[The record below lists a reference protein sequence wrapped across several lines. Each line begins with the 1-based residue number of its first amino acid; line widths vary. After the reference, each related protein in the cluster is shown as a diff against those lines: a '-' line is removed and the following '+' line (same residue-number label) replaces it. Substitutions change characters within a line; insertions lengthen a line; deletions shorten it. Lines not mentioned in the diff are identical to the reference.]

1 MSFSKRFMSGSP
13 FRVDKAAN
21 VKVPAKIKAPVEK
34 PMSES
39 EKKLM
44 HATMSVND
52 KYAVDLGTV
61 KNTKKEK
68 SPLLNSAPSYSDK
81 RVGYAYFNK
90 LNNQIGKLAKEGL
103 SDHDIQNHPSVK
115 MIKANK
121 AEIILKAYQE
131 QNPGKNIIEAARD
144 LNFKTDQL
152 PDDFDFGAFS
162 GEFDS
167 GNKDYSGP
175 YADSWNNNFK
185 IENGQRVG
193 KYHTYSDD
201 EEGFANYVN
210 AAQAWNADQQ
220 NNNVVEEEEVVV
232 NPDNVEVIT
241 DVVDP
246 NAHVPAEGI
255 NVMSGKQKRAANKV
269 ARLMAKNA
277 KQGSLTEGQ
286 SKRLN
291 RNISKAKGEDVAM
304 ADRTKLGQ
312 IANQAGNALGI
323 IPDEEEVV

>member
-1 MSFSKRFMSGSP
+1 MAFKIPNFSKQMGGSP
-13 FRVDKAAN
+13 FHNTGFDPSGQYADKAAGY
-21 VKVPAKIKAPVEK
+21 PYY
-34 PMSES
+34 
-39 EKKLM
+39 KKL
-44 HATMSVND
+44 ASKRNEL
-52 KYAVDLGTV
+52 LG
-61 KNTKKEK
+61 
-68 SPLLNSAPSYSDK
+68 
-81 RVGYAYFNK
+81 
-90 LNNQIGKLAKEGL
+90 QGL
-103 SDHDIQNHPSVK
+103 SSHEVQKHEDFIAIQE
-115 MIKANK
+115 NK
-121 AEIILKAYQE
+121 
-131 QNPGKNIIEAARD
+131 NNIIMDGYNARYSPGGD
-144 LNFKTDQL
+144 RYDPASNPVDGDGGGFT
-152 PDDFDFGAFS
+152 P
-162 GEFDS
+162 
-167 GNKDYSGP
+167 SGP

-185 IENGQRVG
+185 TENGQRVG